1 MSNGGPR
8 VRRGER
14 REFSVQA
21 CVKTEPID
29 LKVVGPDGSVVQF
42 RMKRQTPLSKLMEA
56 YCSRQGLSMRH
67 IMFLFDGQPIKEADT
82 PAQLEMEHDDTIEV
96 YQQQTGGGGS
106 DTASLGEQFEEP
118 HHTSLPHL
126 SLDLLFH

>member
-8 VRRGER
+8 
-14 REFSVQA
+14 FSVQA

-106 DTASLGEQFEEP
+106 DTASLGEQFEDP
-118 HHTSLPHL
+118 HHTSLSRL